1 MPGKRR
7 RSYHHGDLAR
17 ALVEEAIRT
26 IQRGGVQALT
36 LRAVGEKLG
45 VSRTALYRH
54 FPDKSALLA
63 AVGREGFRT
72 LRERLDDAWRQH
84 DGGQA
89 GFEAM
94 GTAYVQFA
102 VDHPAHYRV
111 MFGGHLTGQ
120 SVPDPEL
127 AREGAAAFQALV
139 DALMSLQHQGIARTD
154 PPLRLAQYIWANVH
168 GIAMLAIDGL
178 LREPA
183 GNVVGFANERI
194 RAAIAI

>member
-7 RSYHHGDLAR
+7 RSYHHGDLSR
-17 ALVEEAIRT
+17 ALVAEAIRT
-26 IQRGGVQALT
+26 IQRGGVPALT
-36 LRAVGEKLG
+36 LRAVGQRLG

-63 AVGREGFRT
+63 AVGREGFRM
-72 LRERLDDAWRQH
+72 LRERLDDAWRRH
-84 DGGQA
+84 EGGQA

-102 VDHPAHYRV
+102 LDHPSHYRV
-111 MFGGHLTGQ
+111 MFGGHLTGK
-120 SVPDPEL
+120 SVRDPEL
-127 AREGAAAFQALV
+127 EREGAAAFQTLV
-139 DALMSLQHQGIARTD
+139 DALLSLQQQGMARPD

-168 GIAMLAIDGL
+168 GVAMLAIDGL

-183 GNVVGFANERI
+183 AEVINFANERI